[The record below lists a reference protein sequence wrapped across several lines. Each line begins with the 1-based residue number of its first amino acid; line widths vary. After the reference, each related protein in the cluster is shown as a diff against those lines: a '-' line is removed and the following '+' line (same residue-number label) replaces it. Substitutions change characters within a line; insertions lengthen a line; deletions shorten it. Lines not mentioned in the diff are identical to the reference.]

1 MHGDRLSAG
10 LFDRAC
16 KLYAV
21 LRVPRPPETHF
32 HGDRHMDSLYHR
44 LHDRLGQ
51 RDILHQCRTIAILD
65 HLLHGTAH
73 IDIDDVRPCLFH
85 FLRTE
90 RHDLRIASEELQR
103 DRVLAGIDLQHIL
116 GLFIFIIQALGT
128 DHFRR
133 RQCSSHTM
141 GNDAIRQIA
150 HARHR
155 GEQRPAVQ
163 PDGSDTWFLIHVV
176 VSPFI
181 HRVSGYSYLWSD
193 FLKGEMQK

>member
-1 MHGDRLSAG
+1 MHGDRCSAG

-32 HGDRHMDSLYHR
+32 HGDRHMDSLCHR

-73 IDIDDVRPCLFH
+73 IDINDVRPCLFH

-90 RHDLRIASEELQR
+90 RHDLRVASEELQR

-163 PDGSDTWFLIHVV
+163 PDAADAWFLVHVDSPNNCWLIV
-176 VSPFI
+176 VWKY
-181 HRVSGYSYLWSD
+181 G
-193 FLKGEMQK
+193 